1 MLPLNPKP
9 EPVKK
14 KLLLFASTFPRWE
27 NDTEIPRFVF
37 ELGLELQ
44 KYFEVYALAPHTPGA
59 AQSENLEGIHVIRFP
74 YFTEHKQAL
83 AYGTGMMASL
93 KSNPWNYLQVPFFL
107 FCQWRALRRTVRKY
121 KIDIVNSHWMIPQG
135 FIASLLPARLCKQV
149 LTIHAAGLF
158 ALRRLPLGKSMA
170 QRMVRRSDLIYS
182 VSSYNQQVLEQLVR
196 HPVDCQILPMG
207 INTDFYANHPD
218 PTALRNELGLPAGK
232 IILYVGKLNEKKG
245 VSYLLQAFHAIAQDQ
260 PDYHLMIVGTGL
272 LESALKRETKRLNL
286 ESRVTFAG
294 QQGKE
299 AVRNYFQAADL
310 VVVPSI
316 IDSTGE
322 TEGLPVVLLEALAS
336 GKPVVATR
344 VAGAPD
350 VIVDGHN
357 GFLAE
362 PKNTGDLAVKMVQAL
377 NTDAATLSQ
386 NARDSVQKY
395 DWEMIGKNY
404 RDRILG
410 LFE

>member
-1 MLPLNPKP
+1 M
-9 EPVKK
+9 KK
-14 KLLLFASTFPRWE
+14 KLLLFASTFPRWD
-27 NDTEIPRFVF
+27 NDTEIPRFVL
-37 ELGLELQ
+37 ELGVELRR
-44 KYFEVYALAPHTPGA
+44 YFEVYALVPHTPGA
-59 AQSENLEGIHVIRFP
+59 AKSENLEGIQVIRFP
-74 YFTEHKQAL
+74 YFYPETQQSL

-93 KSNPWNYLQVPFFL
+93 KSKPWTCLQVPSFL
-107 FCQWRALRRTVRKY
+107 FCQWRALRRTVREHD
-121 KIDIVNSHWMIPQG
+121 IDIVNNHWMIPQG
-135 FIASLLPARLCKQV
+135 FIASLLPARWNCKQV

-158 ALRRLPLGKSMA
+158 ALRRLPLCIYMA
-170 QRMVRRSDLIYS
+170 RRMVRRSDLIYS
-182 VSSYNQQVLEQLVR
+182 VSSYNQQILEQLVR
-196 HPVDCQILPMG
+196 KKVDCRILPMG
-207 INTDFYANHPD
+207 IDTYYYENSSD
-218 PTALRNELGLPAGK
+218 PATLRKELGLPAGK

-245 VSYLLQAFHAIAQDQ
+245 VTYLLKAFHSIAQDQ
-260 PDYHLMIVGTGL
+260 PDCHLVIVGTGL
-272 LESALKRETKRLNL
+272 LDGALRREAQRMKL
-286 ESRVTFAG
+286 ESRITFAG

-299 AVRNYFQAADL
+299 AVKDYFQMADL

-362 PKNTGDLAVKMVQAL
+362 PKNPGDLAEKMRQAL
-377 NTDAATLSQ
+377 NADATTLSK

-395 DWEMIGKNY
+395 DWEMIGKDY
-404 RDRILG
+404 RDRILD

>member
-1 MLPLNPKP
+1 M
-9 EPVKK
+9 KK

-37 ELGLELQ
+37 ELGVELRR
-44 KYFEVYALAPHTPGA
+44 YFDVYALAPHTPGA
-59 AQSENLEGIHVIRFP
+59 ALSENMDGIQVIRFP
-74 YFTEHKQAL
+74 YFIERKQSL

-93 KSNPWNYLQVPFFL
+93 KSDPWNYLQVPSFL
-107 FCQWRALRRTVRKY
+107 FCQWRALHQTVRKHE
-121 KIDIVNSHWMIPQG
+121 IDIVNSHWMIPQG
-135 FIASLLPARLCKQV
+135 FIASLPPRLPCKQV

-158 ALRRLPLGKSMA
+158 ALRRLPLGKAMA
-170 QRMVRRSDLIYS
+170 KQMIRRSDLIYS
-182 VSSYNQQVLEQLVR
+182 VSSYNQQILEQLVR
-196 HPVDCQILPMG
+196 RKVDCQILPMG
-207 INTDFYANHPD
+207 IDTYYYENQTEPA
-218 PTALRNELGLPAGK
+218 TLRSELGLPSGK

-245 VSYLLQAFHAIAQDQ
+245 VPYLLHAFHTITQDQ
-260 PDYHLMIVGTGL
+260 SDSHLVIVGTGL

-294 QQGKE
+294 QQGKQ
-299 AVRNYFQAADL
+299 AVRNYFQASDL

-316 IDSTGE
+316 VDSTGE

-362 PKNTGDLAVKMVQAL
+362 PKNHGDLAEKMLKAL
-377 NTDAATLSQ
+377 NSDSTTLSQ
-386 NARDSVQKY
+386 NARESVQKY
-395 DWEMIGKNY
+395 DWEMIGKDY
-404 RDRILG
+404 RDRILS
-410 LFE
+410 LFEALSD

>member
-1 MLPLNPKP
+1 M
-9 EPVKK
+9 KK

-27 NDTEIPRFVF
+27 DDTEIPRFVL
-37 ELGLELQ
+37 ELGIELRR
-44 KYFEVYALAPHTPGA
+44 YFDVYALAPHTPGA
-59 AQSENLEGIHVIRFP
+59 AKYENLEGIQVIRFP
-74 YFTEHKQAL
+74 YFFPESQQSL

-93 KSNPWNYLQVPFFL
+93 KSNPWAFLQVPSFL
-107 FCQWRALRRTVRKY
+107 FCQWRALRKTVQKY
-121 KIDIVNSHWMIPQG
+121 NIDIVNSHWMIPQG
-135 FIASLLPARLCKQV
+135 FIASLLPENPNCKQV

-158 ALRRLPLGKSMA
+158 ALRRLPLGKAMA

-182 VSSYNQQVLEQLVR
+182 VSSYNQQILEELVQ
-196 HPVDCQILPMG
+196 HKVDCRILPMG
-207 INTDFYANHPD
+207 IDTYYYENHSD
-218 PTALRNELGLPAGK
+218 PTALRNQVGLPAGK

-245 VSYLLQAFHAIAQDQ
+245 VTYLLKAFHSMAQSQTDS
-260 PDYHLMIVGTGL
+260 HLVIVGTGL
-272 LESALKRETKRLNL
+272 LVEALKRETKRLGL

-299 AVRNYFQAADL
+299 SVKNYFQMADL

-322 TEGLPVVLLEALAS
+322 TEGLPVVLLEALAC

-357 GFLAE
+357 GFLAK
-362 PKNTGDLAVKMVQAL
+362 PKDGKDLAEKMVQAL
-377 NTDAATLSQ
+377 NADAATLSK
-386 NARDSVQKY
+386 NARESVQKY
-395 DWEMIGKNY
+395 DWEMIGKDY

>member
-1 MLPLNPKP
+1 
-9 EPVKK
+9 
-14 KLLLFASTFPRWE
+14 
-27 NDTEIPRFVF
+27 
-37 ELGLELQ
+37 LE
-44 KYFEVYALAPHTPGA
+44 
-59 AQSENLEGIHVIRFP
+59 
-74 YFTEHKQAL
+74 
-83 AYGTGMMASL
+83 
-93 KSNPWNYLQVPFFL
+93 
-107 FCQWRALRRTVRKY
+107 
-121 KIDIVNSHWMIPQG
+121 
-135 FIASLLPARLCKQV
+135 
-149 LTIHAAGLF
+149 
-158 ALRRLPLGKSMA
+158 
-170 QRMVRRSDLIYS
+170 
-182 VSSYNQQVLEQLVR
+182 
-196 HPVDCQILPMG
+196 
-207 INTDFYANHPD
+207 
-218 PTALRNELGLPAGK
+218 
-232 IILYVGKLNEKKG
+232 
-245 VSYLLQAFHAIAQDQ
+245 
-260 PDYHLMIVGTGL
+260 
-272 LESALKRETKRLNL
+272 L

-322 TEGLPVVLLEALAS
+322 TEGLPVVLLEALAC

-362 PKNTGDLAVKMVQAL
+362 PKNPGDLAEKMVKAL
-377 NTDAATLSQ
+377 NADAATLSK
-386 NARDSVQKY
+386 NARDSVQQY

>member
-1 MLPLNPKP
+1 M
-9 EPVKK
+9 KK

-27 NDTEIPRFVF
+27 NDTEIPRFVI
-37 ELGLELQ
+37 ELGVELC

-59 AQSENLEGIHVIRFP
+59 AQSETLEGINVIRFP
-74 YFTEHKQAL
+74 YFPEHKQAL

-107 FCQWRALRRTVRKY
+107 FCQWRALHRTVRKY

-135 FIASLLPARLCKQV
+135 FIASLLPTRLHRKHV

-158 ALRRLPLGKSMA
+158 ALRRLPLGKCMA
-170 QRMVRRSDLIYS
+170 QRLVHRSDLIYS
-182 VSSYNQQVLEQLVR
+182 VSSYNQQILEQLVG

-207 INTDFYANHPD
+207 INTDYYKDHPD
-218 PTALRNELGLPAGK
+218 PTALRNELGLPSGE

-245 VSYLLQAFHAIAQDQ
+245 VTYLLQAFHAIAQDQ
-260 PDYHLMIVGTGL
+260 PDCHLVIVGTGL
-272 LESALKRETKRLNL
+272 LEESLKRETQRLEL
-286 ESRVTFAG
+286 EARVTFAG
-294 QQGKE
+294 QQGKQ

-322 TEGLPVVLLEALAS
+322 TEGLPVVLLESLAS

-362 PKNTGDLAVKMVQAL
+362 PKNPNDLAEKMVTAL
-377 NTDAATLSQ
+377 NADAATLSQ

-395 DWEMIGKNY
+395 DWEMIGKDY
-404 RDRILG
+404 RDRMLA

>member
-1 MLPLNPKP
+1 M
-9 EPVKK
+9 KK

-27 NDTEIPRFVF
+27 NDTEIPRFVL
-37 ELGLELQ
+37 ELGLELRR
-44 KYFEVYALAPHTPGA
+44 YFEVYALAPHTPGA
-59 AQSENLEGIHVIRFP
+59 ALSENLEGIQVIRFP
-74 YFTEHKQAL
+74 YYFEKQQRL

-93 KSNPWNYLQVPFFL
+93 KSDSSTYMQVPSFL
-107 FCQWRALRRTVRKY
+107 FCQWRALQRTVRKH
-121 KIDIVNSHWMIPQG
+121 KIDIVNNHWMIPQG
-135 FIASLLPARLCKQV
+135 FIASLPPRLPCKQV

-158 ALRRLPLGKSMA
+158 ALRRLPLGKWMA
-170 QRMVRRSDLIYS
+170 RRMIRRSDLIYS
-182 VSSYNQQVLEQLVR
+182 VSSYNQQILEQLVR
-196 HPVDCQILPMG
+196 RPVDCQILPMG
-207 INTDFYANHPD
+207 IDTYYYENHSD
-218 PTALRNELGLPAGK
+218 PATLRNALGLPAGK

-245 VSYLLQAFHAIAQDQ
+245 VTYLLKAFHSIAQDQ
-260 PDYHLMIVGTGL
+260 PDCHLVIVGTGL
-272 LESALKRETKRLNL
+272 LESALKRETQRLGL
-286 ESRVTFAG
+286 ESRITFAG

-299 AVRNYFQAADL
+299 AVRNCFQAADL

-322 TEGLPVVLLEALAS
+322 TEGLPVVLLESLAS

-362 PKNTGDLAVKMVQAL
+362 PKNPGDLADKMVKAL
-377 NTDAATLSQ
+377 NADAATLSK

-395 DWEMIGKNY
+395 DWEMIGKDY
-404 RDRILG
+404 RDRILN
-410 LFE
+410 LFD

>member
-1 MLPLNPKP
+1 M
-9 EPVKK
+9 KK

-27 NDTEIPRFVF
+27 DDTGIPRFVF
-37 ELGLELQ
+37 ELGSELRR
-44 KYFEVYALAPHTPGA
+44 YFEVYALAPHTPGA
-59 AQSENLEGIHVIRFP
+59 ALSENLEGIQVIRFP
-74 YFTEHKQAL
+74 YFYPETKQNL

-93 KSNPWNYLQVPFFL
+93 KSNPWTYLQVPSFL
-107 FCQWRALRRTVRKY
+107 FCQWRALHRTIRKFN
-121 KIDIVNSHWMIPQG
+121 IDIVNSHWMIPQG
-135 FIASLLPARLCKQV
+135 FIASLPPQLHCKQV

-158 ALRRLPLGKSMA
+158 ALRRLPLGQYLA
-170 QRMVRRSDLIYS
+170 RRMVRRSDLIYC
-182 VSSYNQQVLEQLVR
+182 VSSYNQQILEQLVR
-196 HPVDCQILPMG
+196 HKVACQILPMG
-207 INTDFYANHPD
+207 IDTYYYENQSD
-218 PTALRNELGLPAGK
+218 PASLRNELGLPAGK

-245 VSYLLQAFHAIAQDQ
+245 VTHLLQAFHSIAQDQ
-260 PDYHLMIVGTGL
+260 SDCHLVIVGTGL
-272 LESALKRETKRLNL
+272 LERALRSKTQRLELETRI
-286 ESRVTFAG
+286 TFAG

-322 TEGLPVVLLEALAS
+322 TEGLPVVLLESLAS

-344 VAGAPD
+344 VAGTPD

-362 PKNTGDLAVKMVQAL
+362 PKNPGDLAEKMVQAL
-377 NTDAATLSQ
+377 NADAATLSK
-386 NARDSVQKY
+386 NARDSVQPY
-395 DWEMIGKNY
+395 DWEMIGKDY
-404 RDRILG
+404 RDRILA

>member
-1 MLPLNPKP
+1 M
-9 EPVKK
+9 KK

-37 ELGLELQ
+37 ELGVELRR
-44 KYFEVYALAPHTPGA
+44 YFEVYALAPHTPGA
-59 AQSENLEGIHVIRFP
+59 AQSENLEGIQVIRFP
-74 YFTEHKQAL
+74 YFYPETKQSL

-93 KSNPWNYLQVPFFL
+93 KSNPWAFLQVPSFL
-107 FCQWRALRRTVRKY
+107 FCQWLALRRIVREHN
-121 KIDIVNSHWMIPQG
+121 IDIVNSHWMIPQG
-135 FIASLLPARLCKQV
+135 FIASLLPARLHCKQV

-158 ALRRLPLGKSMA
+158 ALRRLPLGKYMA
-170 QRMVRRSDLIYS
+170 RRMVRRSDLIYS
-182 VSSYNQQVLEQLVR
+182 VSSYNQQILEQLVR
-196 HPVDCQILPMG
+196 HKVACRILPMG
-207 INTDFYANHPD
+207 IDTYYYENQSD
-218 PTALRNELGLPAGK
+218 PVALRNELGLPSGK

-245 VSYLLQAFHAIAQDQ
+245 VIYLLKAFHTIAQDQ
-260 PDYHLMIVGTGL
+260 PDCHLVIVGTGL
-272 LESALKRETKRLNL
+272 LERALKRETQRLQL

-299 AVRNYFQAADL
+299 AVKNYFQTADL

-322 TEGLPVVLLEALAS
+322 TEGLPVVLLESLAS

-362 PKNTGDLAVKMVQAL
+362 PENGKDLAEKMVKAL
-377 NTDAATLSQ
+377 NADAAALSK
-386 NARDSVQKY
+386 NARDSVQPY
-395 DWEMIGKNY
+395 DWEMIGKDY
-404 RDRILG
+404 RDHILG
-410 LFE
+410 LFD

>member
-1 MLPLNPKP
+1 M
-9 EPVKK
+9 K

-27 NDTEIPRFVF
+27 GDTEIPRFVL
-37 ELGLELQ
+37 ELGVELRR
-44 KYFEVYALAPHTPGA
+44 YFEVYALAPHTPGA
-59 AQSENLEGIHVIRFP
+59 AQSENLEGIQVIRFP
-74 YFTEHKQAL
+74 YFFPESKQSL
-83 AYGTGMMASL
+83 AYGTGMMARL
-93 KSNPWNYLQVPFFL
+93 KSNPWAYLQVPSFL
-107 FCQWRALRRTVRKY
+107 FCQWRALRHTVRKHN
-121 KIDIVNSHWMIPQG
+121 IDIVNSHWMIPQG
-135 FIASLLPARLCKQV
+135 FIASLLPYTLNCKQV

-158 ALRRLPLGKSMA
+158 ALRRLPLGRQMA
-170 QRMVRRSDLIYS
+170 ERMVHRSDLIYS
-182 VSSYNQQVLEQLVR
+182 VSSYNQQMLEQLVQ
-196 HPVDCQILPMG
+196 HKIDCRILPMG
-207 INTDFYANHPD
+207 IDTYYYENHSD
-218 PTALRNELGLPAGK
+218 PSAFRGTLNLPPGK

-245 VSYLLQAFHAIAQDQ
+245 VVYLLKAFHSMAHDQ
-260 PDYHLMIVGTGL
+260 PNCHLVIVGTGL
-272 LESALKRETKRLNL
+272 LESALKRETQRLGL

-299 AVRNYFQAADL
+299 TVKNYFQIADL

-322 TEGLPVVLLEALAS
+322 TEGLPVVLLESLAS

-357 GFLAE
+357 GFLAK
-362 PKNTGDLAVKMVQAL
+362 PQDGKDLAEKMIKAL
-377 NTDAATLSQ
+377 NADANILSK
-386 NARDSVQKY
+386 NARESVQKY
-395 DWEMIGKNY
+395 DWEVIGKDY

>member
-1 MLPLNPKP
+1 M
-9 EPVKK
+9 KK

-27 NDTEIPRFVF
+27 NDTEIPRFVI
-37 ELGLELQ
+37 ELGVELQ
-44 KYFEVYALAPHTPGA
+44 KYFEVYALAPHTAGA
-59 AQSENLEGIHVIRFP
+59 AQSETLEGIQVIRFP
-74 YFTEHKQAL
+74 YFPEHKQSL

-93 KSNPWNYLQVPFFL
+93 KSNPWAYMQVPFFL
-107 FCQWRALRRTVRKY
+107 FCQWMALRRTIRKY

-135 FIASLLPARLCKQV
+135 FIASLLPARLPCKQV

-170 QRMVRRSDLIYS
+170 QRIVRRSDLIYS
-182 VSSYNQQVLEQLVR
+182 VSSYNQQILEQLVR
-196 HPVDCQILPMG
+196 HKVDCQILPMG
-207 INTDFYANHPD
+207 IDTDYYTNHPD
-218 PTALRNELGLPAGK
+218 PVALRNELGLPAGK

-245 VSYLLQAFHAIAQDQ
+245 VIYLLQAFHAIAEDH
-260 PDYHLMIVGTGL
+260 PDCHLVIVGTGL
-272 LESALKRETKRLNL
+272 LEEALKRETQRLEL
-286 ESRVTFAG
+286 ESRITFAG
-294 QQGKE
+294 QQGKQ

-322 TEGLPVVLLEALAS
+322 TEGLPVVLLESLAS

-362 PKNTGDLAVKMVQAL
+362 PKNPGDLAEKMARAL
-377 NTDAATLSQ
+377 NADAASLSK

-395 DWEMIGKNY
+395 DWEMIGKDY
-404 RDRILG
+404 RKRILG

>member
-1 MLPLNPKP
+1 M
-9 EPVKK
+9 KK

-59 AQSENLEGIHVIRFP
+59 AQSETLEGIHVIRFP

-135 FIASLLPARLCKQV
+135 FIASLPPRLPCKHV

-182 VSSYNQQVLEQLVR
+182 VSSYNQQILEQLVR
-196 HPVDCQILPMG
+196 HSVDCQILPMG
-207 INTDFYANHPD
+207 IDTQYYGNHPD
-218 PTALRNELGLPAGK
+218 PTALRNELRLPAGR
-232 IILYVGKLNEKKG
+232 IILYVGKLSEKKG
-245 VSYLLQAFHAIAQDQ
+245 ITYLLQAFHAIAQDQ
-260 PDYHLMIVGTGL
+260 NDCHLVIVGTGL
-272 LESALKRETKRLNL
+272 LESALKSEAQRLEL

-299 AVRNYFQAADL
+299 NVRNCFQTADL

-350 VIVDGHN
+350 VIIDGHN

-362 PKNTGDLAVKMVQAL
+362 PKNPGDLAEKMTQAL
-377 NTDAATLSQ
+377 NADATTLSQ

-410 LFE
+410 LFD

>member
-1 MLPLNPKP
+1 M
-9 EPVKK
+9 KK

-27 NDTEIPRFVF
+27 NDTEIPRFVI
-37 ELGLELQ
+37 ELGVELR

-59 AQSENLEGIHVIRFP
+59 AHSETLEGIQVIRFP
-74 YFTEHKQAL
+74 YFYPETKQRL

-93 KSNPWNYLQVPFFL
+93 KSNPWSYLQVPFFL
-107 FCQWRALRRTVRKY
+107 FCQWRALRRTVRKH

-135 FIASLLPARLCKQV
+135 FIASLLPAAWSCKQV

-170 QRMVRRSDLIYS
+170 RRMVRRSDLIYS
-182 VSSYNQQVLEQLVR
+182 VSSYNQQILEQLVR
-196 HPVDCQILPMG
+196 HQIDCQILPMG
-207 INTDFYANHPD
+207 INTDYYKNHSD
-218 PTALRNELGLPAGK
+218 PAMLRTALSLPAGK

-245 VSYLLQAFHAIAQDQ
+245 VTYLLRAFHSIAQDQ
-260 PDYHLMIVGTGL
+260 PDCHLVIVGTGL
-272 LESALKRETKRLNL
+272 LEEALKNETQRLKL
-286 ESRVTFAG
+286 ESRVIFAG
-294 QQGKE
+294 QQGKA
-299 AVRNYFQAADL
+299 AVKNYFQAADL

-322 TEGLPVVLLEALAS
+322 TEGLPVVLLESLAS
-336 GKPVVATR
+336 GKPIVATR

-350 VIVDGHN
+350 VIVDDHN

-362 PKNTGDLAVKMVQAL
+362 PQDPADLAEKMVQAL
-377 NTDAATLSQ
+377 NADAATLSQ
-386 NARDSVQKY
+386 NARDSAQPY
-395 DWEMIGKNY
+395 DWEMIGKDY
-404 RDRILG
+404 RDRILA

>member
-1 MLPLNPKP
+1 M
-9 EPVKK
+9 KK

-27 NDTEIPRFVF
+27 DDSEIPRFVL
-37 ELGLELQ
+37 ELGIELRR
-44 KYFEVYALAPHTPGA
+44 YFDVYALAPHTPGA
-59 AQSENLEGIHVIRFP
+59 AKFENLEGIQVIRFP
-74 YFTEHKQAL
+74 YFFPESKKSL

-93 KSNPWNYLQVPFFL
+93 KSNPWAFLQVPSFL

-121 KIDIVNSHWMIPQG
+121 NIDTVNSHWMIPQG
-135 FIASLLPARLCKQV
+135 FIASLLPANLPCKQV

-158 ALRRLPLGKSMA
+158 ALRRLPLGKAMA
-170 QRMVRRSDLIYS
+170 HRIVRRSDLIYS
-182 VSSYNQQVLEQLVR
+182 VSSYNQQILEQLVQ
-196 HPVDCQILPMG
+196 HKVDCRILPMG
-207 INTDFYANHPD
+207 IDTYYYENNSD
-218 PTALRNELGLPAGK
+218 PASLRNELDLPTGK

-245 VSYLLQAFHAIAQDQ
+245 VTYLLKAFHTIAQDQ
-260 PDYHLMIVGTGL
+260 TDCHLVIVGTGL
-272 LESALKRETKRLNL
+272 LEVALKRETKRLEL
-286 ESRVTFAG
+286 ETKITFAG

-299 AVRNYFQAADL
+299 VVKNYFQMADL

-357 GFLAE
+357 GFLAK
-362 PKNTGDLAVKMVQAL
+362 PKDGKDLAEKMVRAL
-377 NTDAATLSQ
+377 NADATTLSK

-395 DWEMIGKNY
+395 DWEMIGKDY

>member
-1 MLPLNPKP
+1 M
-9 EPVKK
+9 KK

-27 NDTEIPRFVF
+27 DDTEIPRFVL
-37 ELGLELQ
+37 ELGVELRR
-44 KYFEVYALAPHTPGA
+44 YFEVYALAPHTPGA
-59 AQSENLEGIHVIRFP
+59 AQSENLEGIQVIRFP
-74 YFTEHKQAL
+74 YFPEHKQSL

-107 FCQWRALRRTVRKY
+107 FCQWRALRRTIRKY
-121 KIDIVNSHWMIPQG
+121 NIDIVNSHWMIPQG
-135 FIASLLPARLCKQV
+135 FIASLPPRLPCKQV

-170 QRMVRRSDLIYS
+170 QRVVRRSDLIYS
-182 VSSYNQQVLEQLVR
+182 VSSYNQQILEQLVR
-196 HPVDCQILPMG
+196 HPIDCQILPMG
-207 INTDFYANHPD
+207 IDTHYYESQSD
-218 PTALRNELGLPAGK
+218 PATLRNELGLPAGK

-245 VSYLLQAFHAIAQDQ
+245 VTYLLQAFHAIAEDQ
-260 PDYHLMIVGTGL
+260 PDCHLVIVGTGL
-272 LESALKRETKRLNL
+272 LEEVLKREMKQLGL
-286 ESRVTFAG
+286 ESRITFAG
-294 QQGKE
+294 QQGKQ

-322 TEGLPVVLLEALAS
+322 TEGLPVVLLESLAS

-362 PKNTGDLAVKMVQAL
+362 PKSPGDLAEKMTQAL
-377 NTDAATLSQ
+377 NADAATLSK

-395 DWEMIGKNY
+395 DWEMIGKDY
-404 RDRILG
+404 RDRILA

>member
-1 MLPLNPKP
+1 M
-9 EPVKK
+9 KK

-27 NDTEIPRFVF
+27 NDTEIPRFVI
-37 ELGLELQ
+37 ELGVELQ
-44 KYFEVYALAPHTPGA
+44 KYFDVYALAPHTPGA
-59 AQSENLEGIHVIRFP
+59 AHSETLEGIHVIRFP
-74 YFTEHKQAL
+74 YYFEKQQRL

-93 KSNPWNYLQVPFFL
+93 KANPWTYLQVPSFL
-107 FCQWRALRRTVRKY
+107 FCQWMALRRTVRKH

-135 FIASLLPARLCKQV
+135 FIASLPPRLHCKHV

-170 QRMVRRSDLIYS
+170 QRIVNRSDLIYS
-182 VSSYNQQVLEQLVR
+182 VSSYNRQILEQLVR
-196 HPVDCQILPMG
+196 HKVDCQILPMG
-207 INTDFYANHPD
+207 INTDYYANHPD
-218 PTALRNELGLPAGK
+218 PVALRTELGLPGGK

-245 VSYLLQAFHAIAQDQ
+245 VTYLLKAFHAIAQDQ
-260 PDYHLMIVGTGL
+260 PDSHLVIVGAGL
-272 LESALKRETKRLNL
+272 LESELKNETQRLEL

-322 TEGLPVVLLEALAS
+322 TEGLPVVLLEALAC

-362 PKNTGDLAVKMVQAL
+362 PKNPGDLAEKMVKAL
-377 NTDAATLSQ
+377 NADAATLSK
-386 NARDSVQKY
+386 NARDSVQQY